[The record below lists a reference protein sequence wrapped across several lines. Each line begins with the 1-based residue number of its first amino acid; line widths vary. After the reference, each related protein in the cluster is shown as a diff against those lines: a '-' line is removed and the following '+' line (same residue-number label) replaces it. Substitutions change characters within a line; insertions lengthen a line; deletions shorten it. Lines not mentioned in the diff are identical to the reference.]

1 MPGDV
6 SRFSPRTEA
15 LALQYEHLEN
25 RPWANRS
32 ISRVLAEINGNTLT
46 DQATRS
52 RQKSEIRSQPAQ
64 RGSRLADGLALG
76 RKPFPMALGDH
87 FDCSVD
93 HFDGGLIVNR
103 VRRHRPLCRPSF
115 CVGHGIFRTLWVI
128 QVRK

>member
-1 MPGDV
+1 MSSDV
-6 SRFSPRTEA
+6 SRFSPPTEA

-32 ISRVLAEINGNTLT
+32 ISRVLAEINGNNLT

-93 HFDGGLIVNR
+93 HFDRGLLLNLLPLQ
-103 VRRHRPLCRPSF
+103 RPLATPPFLISRPL
-115 CVGHGIFRTLWVI
+115 VLTL
-128 QVRK
+128 